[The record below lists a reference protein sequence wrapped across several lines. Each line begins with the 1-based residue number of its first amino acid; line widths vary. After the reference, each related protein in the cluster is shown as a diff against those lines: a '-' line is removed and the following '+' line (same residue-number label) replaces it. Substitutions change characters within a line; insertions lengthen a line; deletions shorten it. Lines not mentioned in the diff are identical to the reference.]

1 MAINK
6 IELFEACMQ
15 QQINEVENFE
25 SRVDALKKEI
35 STNSESASQ
44 SRKGDTNPRELL
56 ANYENELLFSQME
69 MTQLKSLDP
78 SIANTVVEP
87 GAIVMTEKLNFFISI
102 PTDKM
107 EINAQSFI
115 GISTKAPIYASMQG
129 KQKGDSFK
137 FNDTEYTILNVF

>member
-35 STNSESASQ
+35 STNSESTSQ